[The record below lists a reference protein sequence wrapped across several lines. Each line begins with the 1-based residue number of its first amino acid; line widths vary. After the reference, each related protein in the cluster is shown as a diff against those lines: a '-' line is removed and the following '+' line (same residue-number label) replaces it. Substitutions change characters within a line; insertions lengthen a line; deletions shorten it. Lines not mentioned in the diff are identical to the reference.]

1 MNYILRLI
9 VKEKCVIPLEWWP
22 LAARAAFNY
31 EWTTGTLMQAPTQP
45 ISEAQLRNLECF
57 FDGAAL
63 FAVNPELAS
72 LDLSDFEPIKV
83 ADKTVPPPLQ
93 SDADAVKTTQQ
104 REGETPPKKSEAD
117 ILFA

>member
-9 VKEKCVIPLEWWP
+9 IKEKCVIPLEWWP

-31 EWTTGTLMQAPTQP
+31 EWTTGTLMQAPTRP
-45 ISEAQLRNLECF
+45 MSEEQLRNLECC
-57 FDGAAL
+57 FDGTAQYAE
-63 FAVNPELAS
+63 NPELAS
-72 LDLSDFEPIKV
+72 LDLSDFEPIIK

-93 SDADAVKTTQQ
+93 SGADDVQTTQK
-104 REGETPPKKSEAD
+104 REGEIPPQKSEAD